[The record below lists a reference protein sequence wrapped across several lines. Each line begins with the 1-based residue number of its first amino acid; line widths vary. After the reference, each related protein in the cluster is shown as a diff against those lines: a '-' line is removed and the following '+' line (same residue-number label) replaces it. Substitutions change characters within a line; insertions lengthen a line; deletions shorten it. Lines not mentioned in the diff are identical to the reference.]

1 MATVNKLSTSLAT
14 FNVRGLATQAKQ
26 AQLAQDLGTYKVDIM
41 CLQETKV
48 SEQMDSRIDNTRLIL
63 IPGQCRHYGLGFAL
77 NAEWGQRLINYEP
90 LGDRICVARFDI
102 GREQRLIVI
111 NVYAPTQAR
120 ATANASETD
129 AFYERLAA
137 AVQSNAS
144 TNNTLVIAGDFNA
157 KIGQWEE
164 LRDAATES
172 LGKYSRGRRNKNGQR
187 LVEFCEE
194 NGLVVTNSLF
204 RHRASHRTTWVGERR
219 DEPTGETQPIYN
231 QIDYVLVQK
240 HLQKWVT
247 NSRPY
252 AGTTTTSDHRL
263 VVMHINLPDQRPKKQ
278 ARRKPTQ
285 TFDTRALMLDDI
297 GTNYHDA
304 LSAQLAASQ
313 PIAPTTDENNNIIEP
328 TSKSAHTA
336 SAKGTA
342 SRHHQRRSSNYHRH
356 HAQSIGPL

>member
-1 MATVNKLSTSLAT
+1 MTAVHVLNNMATVNKLSTSLAT
-14 FNVRGLATQAKQ
+14 FNVRGLVTQAKQ

-120 ATANASETD
+120 ATANAS
-129 AFYERLAA
+129 
-137 AVQSNAS
+137 

-240 HLQKWVT
+240 HL
-247 NSRPY
+247 
-252 AGTTTTSDHRL
+252 
-263 VVMHINLPDQRPKKQ
+263 
-278 ARRKPTQ
+278 
-285 TFDTRALMLDDI
+285 
-297 GTNYHDA
+297 
-304 LSAQLAASQ
+304 
-313 PIAPTTDENNNIIEP
+313 
-328 TSKSAHTA
+328 
-336 SAKGTA
+336 
-342 SRHHQRRSSNYHRH
+342 
-356 HAQSIGPL
+356 